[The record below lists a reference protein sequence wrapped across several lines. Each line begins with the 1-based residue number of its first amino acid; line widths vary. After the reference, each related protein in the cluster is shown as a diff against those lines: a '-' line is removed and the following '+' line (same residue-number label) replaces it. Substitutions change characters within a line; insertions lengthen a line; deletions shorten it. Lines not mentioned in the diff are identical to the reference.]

1 MDHRLRQVGSSLS
14 TVFTPKAVSMI
25 IGYAE
30 GIPRLINIL
39 CTHAFLLGCEQGSR
53 KIDVNVISKVIEEV
67 KEGNLLGLLRHRYSA

>member
-1 MDHRLRQVGSSLS
+1 VGSSLS

-39 CTHAFLLGCEQGSR
+39 CTHAFLLGCEQGRR
-53 KIDVNVISKVIEEV
+53 KIDGNVISKVIEEV